1 MISQSELLRFT
12 LSRSARN
19 EVSTP
24 LGLGPSPGPF
34 PRFHLSSLYT
44 SLLDTGRIPKS
55 TTDTRSETD
64 IFNGFPT
71 WGLLILLVFFHPIFI
86 LYDLA
91 ERITA
96 FHIISLR
103 SERSFNPFGVG
114 AIPRPFPQV
123 SPLIVIHKSFG
134 YRAHSQKYN
143 GYSFR
148 NGYL

>member
-71 WGLLILLVFFHPIFI
+71 WGLLFKINKNKVFKNLCIRMRVSPG
-86 LYDLA
+86 A
-91 ERITA
+91 
-96 FHIISLR
+96 IISLR
-103 SERSFNPFGVG
+103 SEREFILSRSARNEVSTPIGVG
-114 AIPRPFPQV
+114 IPTEQ
-123 SPLIVIHKSFG
+123 
-134 YRAHSQKYN
+134 N
-143 GYSFR
+143 
-148 NGYL
+148 